1 MYAPDTSRGR
11 CGEST
16 KEMVF
21 TFYTCSTT
29 GTSMLLSIIARL
41 GVVIAYPSHYVEG
54 EGEGEDVFLTQSE

>member
-1 MYAPDTSRGR
+1 
-11 CGEST
+11 
-16 KEMVF
+16 MVF